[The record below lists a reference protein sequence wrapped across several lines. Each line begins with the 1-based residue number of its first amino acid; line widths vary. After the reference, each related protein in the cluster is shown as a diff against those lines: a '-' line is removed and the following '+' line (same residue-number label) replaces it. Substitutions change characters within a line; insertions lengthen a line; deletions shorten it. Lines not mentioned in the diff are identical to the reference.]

1 MPLAIAAVATLWA
14 WPAAAQDEPGGPRQ
28 LAERETLHSRG
39 DVRPFR
45 LGLVNAFNVG
55 FGGELDNPSSSYH
68 LGADLAFPTGR
79 SMRYHLELTFQDL
92 NGHTG
97 LRFAPLTLGYE
108 IPIRQSFLP
117 PSLSLTVEVLLSVIQ
132 ADVLFDSGYT
142 IALSSGLRA
151 AVMLS
156 YDTFFF
162 SLVPIGFELR
172 YAYGTQDVGIRT
184 GLGANWPFYFV
195 IGVEL

>member
-1 MPLAIAAVATLWA
+1 MV
-14 WPAAAQDEPGGPRQ
+14 
-28 LAERETLHSRG
+28 EREIVSSKG

-55 FGGELDNPSSSYH
+55 FGGELDNPSPSYH

-97 LRFAPLTLGYE
+97 LRFGPLTLGYE
-108 IPIRQSFLP
+108 IPIRQDFLP
-117 PSLSLTVEVLLSVIQ
+117 PDLALQVEVLLSVIQ
-132 ADVLFDSGYT
+132 ADVLFDAGYT

-151 AVMLS
+151 QLMLS
-156 YDTFFF
+156 YETFFF
-162 SLVPIGFELR
+162 AFVPIGFELR